1 MPARAGASWL
11 LRVPLLARLSPTNHP
26 EVAMPLTSRGF
37 PLMLTFDL
45 DGETMW
51 TSRDPA
57 AAKRPILLSQGA
69 YGWKTGV
76 PRILDLLRRYDIR
89 STFFVPGLIVEQR
102 PQAIE
107 AILAAG
113 HEIAHHSYSHAWIVN
128 LTHDQEREEMD
139 KGFEAIRRA
148 TGKAPRGYRAPA
160 SEFSDITL
168 GLMKSYGF
176 RYSSNF
182 YDADSPYLLEI
193 DGERSDI
200 VELPFRWALVDAP
213 YFQYSIVLPGR
224 TMHAPSSVLETWKT
238 EFDVLHAEE
247 RMMTVAMHPQL
258 IGQPSR
264 LTVLQGLIEHA
275 LSHSDV
281 WIGRCDEISDAL
293 RPGLA

>member
-1 MPARAGASWL
+1 MS
-11 LRVPLLARLSPTNHP
+11 
-26 EVAMPLTSRGF
+26 LTDRGF

-76 PRILDLLRRYDIR
+76 PRILEVLRRYDIK

-102 PQAIE
+102 PHVIE
-107 AILAAG
+107 KIVKAG

-128 LTHDQEREEMD
+128 LTHEQEREEME
-139 KGFEAIRRA
+139 KGFEAIKRA

-160 SEFSDITL
+160 SEFSEITL
-168 GLMKSYGF
+168 GLIKSYGF
-176 RYSSNF
+176 GYSSNF
-182 YDADSPYLLEI
+182 YDGEAPYLLEV
-193 DGERSDI
+193 DGQRSEI

-224 TMHAPSSVLETWKT
+224 TMHPPSTVLETWKT
-238 EFDVLHAEE
+238 EFDVLYSENL
-247 RMMTVAMHPQL
+247 MMTVAMHPQL

-264 LTVLQGLIEHA
+264 LTVLEGLIKHA
-275 LSHSDV
+275 VQRPNV
-281 WIGRCDEISDAL
+281 WMGRCDEISDAL
-293 RPGLA
+293 RPKLLAGSP